1 MYFSDTAGMRA
12 SRLLSILMLLQTRG
26 RLSAPALAEALE
38 VSQRTILRDID
49 HLSAAGVPVWS
60 DRGRHGGFQLR
71 EGWSTQLTGL
81 TEPEA
86 QALFLAGLPGPA
98 AELGLGSAAASARL
112 KLLATLPPEWRND
125 AQRVAARLHVD
136 HADWFREASRAEHL
150 GAVADAVWQQWR
162 LAMRYQS
169 WSGVKNREVEPLGL
183 VLKAGIWYMAA
194 RANAGA
200 EARIFR
206 LSNIHT
212 LAVQKARFAY
222 PAGFD
227 LAAFWRDSTQRF
239 EAQIYRAEA
248 ALRVTPR
255 GLRLLQQFSPAVAQ
269 AAARTALADPARPAW
284 QRVLI
289 PIETIEHAT
298 NQLLRLGAEAEVLEP
313 AALRTRMAAGARA
326 LAKVYGVLEPRP
338 ARVTARVTAT
348 GRSRR

>member
-1 MYFSDTAGMRA
+1 MRA
-12 SRLLSILMLLQTRG
+12 SRLLSVLMLLQTRG
-26 RLSAPALAEALE
+26 RLSAPALAEELE

-112 KLLATLPPEWRND
+112 KLLATLPAEWRND

-136 HADWFREASRAEHL
+136 HTDWFRESSRAEHL

-162 LAMRYQS
+162 LAMRYES

-194 RANAGA
+194 RAKAGA

-212 LAVQKARFAY
+212 LAVHKTRFAY
-222 PAGFD
+222 PADFD
-227 LAAFWRDSTQRF
+227 LAAFWRASTQRF
-239 EAQIYRAEA
+239 EAQIYRDQAV
-248 ALRVTPR
+248 LRTSAR
-255 GLRLLQQFSPAVAQ
+255 GVRLLQQFSPAVAQ
-269 AAARTALADPARPAW
+269 AAARSASPDPARPAW
-284 QRVLI
+284 QRVTI
-289 PIETIEHAT
+289 PIESVEHAAT
-298 NQLLRLGAEAEVLEP
+298 QLLRLGADAEVLEP
-313 AALRTRMAAGARA
+313 PALRARMAASARQ
-326 LAKVYGVLEPRP
+326 LVRLYEPE
-338 ARVTARVTAT
+338 
-348 GRSRR
+348 

>member
-1 MYFSDTAGMRA
+1 MRA

-26 RLSAPALAEALE
+26 RLSAPALAAELE

-112 KLLATLPPEWRND
+112 KLLATLPAEWRQD

-136 HADWFREASRAEHL
+136 HADWFRESGRAEHL
-150 GAVADAVWQQWR
+150 GVVADAVWQQWR
-162 LAMRYQS
+162 LAMRYES

-183 VLKAGIWYMAA
+183 VLKAGVWYMAA
-194 RANAGA
+194 RAKAGA

-206 LSNIHT
+206 LSNIHALT
-212 LAVQKARFAY
+212 LHQTRFGY
-222 PAGFD
+222 PADFD
-227 LAAFWRDSTQRF
+227 LAAFWQASTQRF
-239 EAQIYRAEA
+239 EADIYRDTAV
-248 ALRVTPR
+248 LRASAR
-255 GLRLLQQFSPAVAQ
+255 GMRLLQQLSPAVAQ
-269 AAARTALADPARPAW
+269 AAARTATADSTRPAW
-284 QRVLI
+284 QRVTI
-289 PIETIEHAT
+289 PIESVEHAT
-298 NQLLRLGAEAEVLEP
+298 NQLLRLGADAEVLEP
-313 AALRTRMAAGARA
+313 AALRARMAASARQMTR
-326 LAKVYGVLEPRP
+326 LYD
-338 ARVTARVTAT
+338 
-348 GRSRR
+348 GR